1 MNGILKEITAV
12 LCKSVGTTLCDK
24 CGYVYTHNT
33 HVWNREP
40 ALQFVCLVWPFL
52 SFGIRY

>member
-12 LCKSVGTTLCDK
+12 LYKSVGTTLYAKCD
-24 CGYVYTHNT
+24 YAYTQYPCMKQRAST
-33 HVWNREP
+33 
-40 ALQFVCLVWPFL
+40 AICLVWPFL